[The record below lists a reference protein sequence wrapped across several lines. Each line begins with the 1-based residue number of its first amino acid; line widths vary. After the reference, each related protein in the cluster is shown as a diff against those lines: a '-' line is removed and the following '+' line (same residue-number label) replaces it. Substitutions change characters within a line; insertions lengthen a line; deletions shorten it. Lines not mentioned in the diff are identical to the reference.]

1 MLDAENPCA
10 AMSTSDPYRVIPTWS
25 HAHERVHVVIDTPK
39 GSRNKYKFDVD
50 LGAFK
55 LGHILPPGAI
65 FPFDFGSVPQTAA
78 EDGDPLDVL
87 VLIDEPT
94 FVGCVLD
101 VRLIGV
107 IEAEQTA
114 DGKTVRND
122 RLIGVPVTPV
132 NAPSHQDIA
141 ELEAELLRN
150 IELFFASYNQAHG
163 RAFKPLHRR
172 GARVA
177 QELVSKASARFD
189 DEESE

>member
-1 MLDAENPCA
+1 
-10 AMSTSDPYRVIPTWS
+10 MSTPDPYRAIPTWS

-39 GSRNKYKFDVD
+39 GSRNKYKFDAE

-55 LGHILPPGAI
+55 LGHILPPGAT
-65 FPFDFGSVPQTAA
+65 FPFDFGSIPQTAA

-87 VLIDEPT
+87 VLIEEPT

-101 VRLIGV
+101 VLLIGV

-122 RLIGVPVTPV
+122 RLIGVPVTSV
-132 NAPSHQDIA
+132 NAPSRHDIS
-141 ELEAELLRN
+141 ELPAELLGH

-163 RAFKPLHRR
+163 RSFKPLHRR

-177 QELVSKASARFD
+177 QTLVSKASARYD
-189 DEESE
+189 DKEDE